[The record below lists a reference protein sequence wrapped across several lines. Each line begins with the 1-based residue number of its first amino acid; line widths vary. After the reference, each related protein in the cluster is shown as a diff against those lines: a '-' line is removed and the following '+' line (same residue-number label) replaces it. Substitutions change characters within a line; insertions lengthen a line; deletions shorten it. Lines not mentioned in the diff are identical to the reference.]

1 MLHSLPVSST
11 VLTLSLKVSLHCN
24 GGLVQRDMVNYW
36 HLHCRAEATSSS
48 LLGDSARQVGRRHE
62 DADDYGLAFR
72 EDQLGFYDKKA
83 G

>member
-1 MLHSLPVSST
+1 M
-11 VLTLSLKVSLHCN
+11 
-24 GGLVQRDMVNYW
+24 QRDMVNYW
-36 HLHCRAEATSSS
+36 HLHCPAEATSST

-72 EDQLGFYDKKA
+72 EDKLGFYDQKA